1 MDKESESI
9 SQKPKRTSNNEIDML
24 HGPLTGKILA
34 MAIPIALSSILQQL
48 FNSVDVAVVG
58 RFASSQA
65 QAAVGCN
72 GPVIN
77 LFLNLFVGISVG
89 ANVIAAN
96 YIGQKKQDKIKETV
110 HTAMTIA
117 LISGALLLVLG
128 QVLARPILE
137 WMDTPEDVLEHAIL
151 YLKIYFLG
159 MPFIMVYNFGAA
171 ILRSVGDTKRPLR
184 CLLIS
189 GVINAVLNMI
199 LVIVFHMGV
208 AGVAIA
214 TMVSNIISSSMV
226 WYFLSH
232 EKGIIH
238 LSVKDLGIT
247 AYEMKKILRVGV
259 PAGLQTAIFS
269 FSNVCIQSAL
279 NGYGSDAVA
288 GSAITLNYEFFTYF
302 ILGAFNQTVI
312 TFTSQNFGA
321 GKYDRCKEVYRKC
334 LFFGVVFTFMMSM
347 TFLLGHKFFIGL
359 FTTEPNVA
367 AYAKTRMN
375 YLLTYNCIAGSYE
388 ISGAALRGIGYSM
401 TPALLTVFGVC
412 VLRLLWVYLVCPR
425 VPGFS
430 VLMSVYPISWV
441 ITGIMVVAVYLVIRK
456 KVFSRSM
463 ARRNDLIL

>member
-1 MDKESESI
+1 MGMEKSIQKEKKKEG
-9 SQKPKRTSNNEIDML
+9 NNQIDML
-24 HGPLTGKILA
+24 HGPLTGKIMA
-34 MAIPIALSSILQQL
+34 MALPLALSSILQQL

-89 ANVIAAN
+89 ANVIVAN
-96 YIGQKKQDKIKETV
+96 YIGQKRQDRIKETV

-117 LISGALLLVLG
+117 IISGLFLLVIG
-128 QVLARPILE
+128 QFVAKPILL
-137 WMDTPEDVLEHAIL
+137 WTNTPEDVLSHAVL
-151 YLKIYFLG
+151 YLRIYFLG

-189 GVINAVLNMI
+189 GVINAGLNMI

-214 TMVSNIISSSMV
+214 TMVSNMISSSMI
-226 WYFLSH
+226 WYYLTH
-232 EKGIIH
+232 EKGAIH
-238 LSVKDLGIT
+238 LTVRELGISS
-247 AYEMKKILRVGV
+247 YEMKKILRVGI
-259 PAGLQTAIFS
+259 PAGLQTSIFS
-269 FSNVCIQSAL
+269 ISNVCIQSAL
-279 NGYGSDAVA
+279 NRYGSDAVA
-288 GSAITLNYEFFTYF
+288 GSAISLNYEFFSYF
-302 ILGAFNQTVI
+302 VLAAFNQTVL

-321 GKYDRCKEVYRKC
+321 GKYERCKEVYRKC
-334 LFFGVVFTFMMSM
+334 LFFGVALNFLLCMI
-347 TFLLGHKFFIGL
+347 FLLGNSFFISL
-359 FTTEPNVA
+359 FTTEPAVA
-367 AYAKTRMN
+367 SYAKIRMEC
-375 YLLTYNCIAGSYE
+375 LLTFNFIAGSYE

-412 VLRLLWVYLVCPR
+412 VLRLLWVYIVCPR

-430 VLMSVYPISWV
+430 VLVSIYPITWV
-441 ITGIMVVAVYLVIRK
+441 ITGTMVVTVYLVIRRR
-456 KVFSRSM
+456 VFV
-463 ARRNDLIL
+463 RRAVG